1 LPASYVSL
9 QSALDYLSPTWR
21 TASPASRPNVR
32 IAGRR
37 RWAASSSTTS
47 SPPGCTAIAGSKVS
61 QYAFV
66 ATPEKALLDLAY
78 LHPRADDPAFL
89 QELRLQN
96 LERLDLAQLR
106 ALADRS
112 AKPKLRRFAER
123 VAALAQA
130 GDGGIRNAVK
140 DYLRELLRS
149 ALTPTHGRNL
159 LREYLQARILAE
171 LQRAGAMLS
180 LAFQGGTAL
189 RFLYGLPRY
198 SEDLGFTLE
207 RSTHPFDFRDALRA
221 IRAAFEQEGYAVT
234 IKLREQSAVKSAFV
248 GFPGLPF
255 ELALS
260 PHRDE
265 ALRVKIEIDTNPPAG
280 AGLTTTMVR
289 RHVLLQLHHHDRA
302 SLLAGKLHA
311 VLQRPYVKGRDFFDL
326 LWYLSDPGW
335 PSPNLTLLNHALVQ
349 TGWRGPTL
357 TDENWCAVL
366 HERLQNVSWLGVV
379 DDVRPFL
386 EPSVSADLLT
396 RENLLRALEG
406 RGGRHE

>member
-1 LPASYVSL
+1 M
-9 QSALDYLSPTWR
+9 
-21 TASPASRPNVR
+21 
-32 IAGRR
+32 
-37 RWAASSSTTS
+37 
-47 SPPGCTAIAGSKVS
+47 
-61 QYAFV
+61 
-66 ATPEKALLDLAY
+66 
-78 LHPRADDPAFL
+78 
-89 QELRLQN
+89 
-96 LERLDLAQLR
+96 
-106 ALADRS
+106 
-112 AKPKLRRFAER
+112 
-123 VAALAQA
+123 
-130 GDGGIRNAVK
+130 K

-189 RFLYGLPRY
+189 RFLSRY
-198 SEDLGFTLE
+198 SEDLDFTLE

-221 IRAAFEQEGYAVT
+221 IRATFQQEGYGVT
-234 IKLREQSAVKSAFV
+234 IKLKEQTTVKSAFV

-265 ALRVKIEIDTNPPAG
+265 AVKVKSEIDANPPAG

-366 HERLQNVSWLGVV
+366 QERLQNVSWLAVV

-386 EPSVSADLLT
+386 A
-396 RENLLRALEG
+396 
-406 RGGRHE
+406 

>member
-1 LPASYVSL
+1 
-9 QSALDYLSPTWR
+9 
-21 TASPASRPNVR
+21 
-32 IAGRR
+32 
-37 RWAASSSTTS
+37 
-47 SPPGCTAIAGSKVS
+47 
-61 QYAFV
+61 
-66 ATPEKALLDLAY
+66 
-78 LHPRADDPAFL
+78 
-89 QELRLQN
+89 
-96 LERLDLAQLR
+96 
-106 ALADRS
+106 
-112 AKPKLRRFAER
+112 
-123 VAALAQA
+123 
-130 GDGGIRNAVK
+130 VK

-189 RFLYGLPRY
+189 RFLSRY
-198 SEDLGFTLE
+198 SEDLDFTLE

-406 RGGRHE
+406 RGGRHERSL

>member
-1 LPASYVSL
+1 
-9 QSALDYLSPTWR
+9 
-21 TASPASRPNVR
+21 
-32 IAGRR
+32 
-37 RWAASSSTTS
+37 
-47 SPPGCTAIAGSKVS
+47 
-61 QYAFV
+61 
-66 ATPEKALLDLAY
+66 
-78 LHPRADDPAFL
+78 
-89 QELRLQN
+89 
-96 LERLDLAQLR
+96 
-106 ALADRS
+106 
-112 AKPKLRRFAER
+112 
-123 VAALAQA
+123 
-130 GDGGIRNAVK
+130 VK

-149 ALTPTHGRNL
+149 ALTPAHGRNL

-198 SEDLGFTLE
+198 SEDLDFTLE

-255 ELALS
+255 ELALC

-265 ALRVKIEIDTNPPAG
+265 ALRVKIETDTNPPAG

-311 VLQRPYVKGRDFFDL
+311 VLQRPYTKGRDFFDL
-326 LWYLSDPGW
+326 L
-335 PSPNLTLLNHALVQ
+335 Q
-349 TGWRGPTL
+349 R
-357 TDENWCAVL
+357 
-366 HERLQNVSWLGVV
+366 SWLAITQSHAAQPCACANRLA
-379 DDVRPFL
+379 RPD
-386 EPSVSADLLT
+386 AD
-396 RENLLRALEG
+396 R
-406 RGGRHE
+406 

>member
-1 LPASYVSL
+1 
-9 QSALDYLSPTWR
+9 
-21 TASPASRPNVR
+21 
-32 IAGRR
+32 
-37 RWAASSSTTS
+37 
-47 SPPGCTAIAGSKVS
+47 
-61 QYAFV
+61 
-66 ATPEKALLDLAY
+66 
-78 LHPRADDPAFL
+78 
-89 QELRLQN
+89 
-96 LERLDLAQLR
+96 
-106 ALADRS
+106 
-112 AKPKLRRFAER
+112 
-123 VAALAQA
+123 
-130 GDGGIRNAVK
+130 VK

-149 ALTPTHGRNL
+149 ALTPAHGRNL

-189 RFLYGLPRY
+189 RFLYSLPRY
-198 SEDLGFTLE
+198 SEDLDFTLE

-221 IRAAFEQEGYAVT
+221 IRATFQQEGYGVT
-234 IKLREQSAVKSAFV
+234 IKLKEQTTVKSAFV

-265 ALRVKIEIDTNPPAG
+265 ALRVKVEIDTNPPAG

-335 PSPNLTLLNHALVQ
+335 PSPNLTLLNHALAQ

-379 DDVRPFL
+379 DDVRAFL

-406 RGGRHE
+406 RGGRHERSL